1 MNSTVRQDDGNSRYH
16 FSLLQ
21 SPLNG
26 LRVLD
31 FSHAL
36 AGPYCSLLLAHYGA
50 SVYKVEAPDSGDIG
64 RGWGPPFVGD
74 TAAFFLGLNCGKRSI
89 SIDLKNPEGVELC
102 LKMMEKVD
110 VVLENFRPGL
120 FARLGLGYEQARVRN
135 PKLVYCSI
143 SGYGQDG
150 PSRDYP
156 AMDLIVQ
163 ASSGLISITGTMD
176 GEQVRCGHSVAD
188 VSAGM
193 FAMIGILMALNSRN
207 QTGMGQF
214 IDVSMFDSMIS
225 AMASVFANY
234 LGAGVVPR
242 PWGTAFS
249 TIVPYRTFPTQD
261 RELAIAVASDKL
273 WMIFCETMGH
283 PELIDHPDYSTN
295 ALRVKNRGVLEPM
308 LAAIFKQDTA
318 ERWFQKL
325 NTAGVPCSPV
335 RTIDEVVND
344 PQSAV
349 RGMFPQLANVERP
362 LVTGLPVKLS
372 ATPGQVRSGPPGI
385 GQHSRE
391 ILKELLNLNPAKL
404 DELESA
410 GVIRPLLQQT
420 TAS

>member
-1 MNSTVRQDDGNSRYH
+1 M
-16 FSLLQ
+16 
-21 SPLNG
+21 
-26 LRVLD
+26 
-31 FSHAL
+31 
-36 AGPYCSLLLAHYGA
+36 AHYGA
-50 SVYKVEAPDSGDIG
+50 SIYKVEAPDSGDIG
-64 RGWGPPFVGD
+64 RGWGPPFAGD

-89 SIDLKNPEGVELC
+89 AVDLKTPQGVELC
-102 LKMMEKVD
+102 LQMMEKVD

-120 FARLGLGYEQARVRN
+120 FARMGLGYEQARARN

-143 SGYGQDG
+143 SGYGQSG

-176 GEQVRCGHSVAD
+176 GEHVRCGHSVAD

-193 FAMIGILMALNSRN
+193 FALIGVLMALNSRN

-214 IDVSMFDSMIS
+214 VDVSMFDSMIS

-242 PWGTAFS
+242 SWGTAFS

-273 WMIFCETMGH
+273 WSIFCQTMGH
-283 PELIDHPDYSTN
+283 PELIDHPDYSSN
-295 ALRVKNRGVLEPM
+295 ASRVKNRGVLEPM
-308 LAAIFKQDTA
+308 LAEIFKHDTA
-318 ERWFQKL
+318 ENWFNKL
-325 NTAGVPCSPV
+325 NGAGVPCSPV

-344 PQSAV
+344 PQSAF
-349 RGMFPQLANVERP
+349 RGMFPQLPNVEKS

-372 ATPGQVRSGPPGI
+372 ATPGQVRTGPPSI
-385 GQHSRE
+385 GQHSRD
-391 ILKELLNLNPAKL
+391 ILKELLNLNPARL